1 MGWEV
6 EGPVNLKVDLMADS
20 DIKLGDD
27 HLFAVT
33 WQREGEPH
41 PHIQLCSGAN
51 AFQEDDLPADVL
63 AAMQK
68 ILNGKGEV
76 RK

>member
-1 MGWEV
+1 MKWEI

-20 DIKLGDD
+20 DIKLGDEP
-27 HLFAVT
+27 LFAVT

-63 AAMQK
+63 EAMQK
-68 ILNGKGEV
+68 VLIGKGEV

>member
-1 MGWEV
+1 MSWEV
-6 EGPVNLKVDLMADS
+6 EGPVNLKVELIPDS
-20 DIKLGDD
+20 DIKLGDE

-33 WQREGEPH
+33 WQREGEPN

-63 AAMQK
+63 EAMQK
-68 ILNGKGEV
+68 VLIAKREG
-76 RK
+76 

>member
-1 MGWEV
+1 MNWEV
-6 EGPVNLKVDLMADS
+6 EGPVNLKVELMPDS
-20 DIKLGDD
+20 GIKLGDE

-33 WQREGEPH
+33 WQREGEAC

-63 AAMQK
+63 EAMQK
-68 ILNGKGEV
+68 VLIAKGEV
-76 RK
+76 KK

>member
-1 MGWEV
+1 MDWEV
-6 EGPVNLKVDLMADS
+6 EGPINLKIELMADS
-20 DIKLGDD
+20 EIKLGDEN
-27 HLFAVT
+27 LFAVT
-33 WQREGEPH
+33 WKRDWEAR
-41 PHIQLCSGAN
+41 PHIQLCSGIN